1 MVELES
7 QPVKDAN
14 ASAAADS
21 EESAAAPGVLSPD
34 AEQPG
39 ASQPAQALQAAQASQ
54 PARAPVALILCLIVA
69 VLAAMGA
76 AAYAGWLGQQR
87 ELLQLQLAATEKRL
101 LDLREELTRS
111 EVLVQEREAALA
123 TRDAALAEA
132 TQPELPVRVSFR
144 PAWMGQGMVAT
155 LRNVTSKQ
163 LSLMVEIRDP
173 EARRS
178 KAFAFDVSPGGSA
191 DIGHAQGWLVTSGQS
206 IKVGASGYK
215 SVTAFAP

>member
-1 MVELES
+1 MAELES
-7 QPVKDAN
+7 QPIADAT
-14 ASAAADS
+14 ASAAG
-21 EESAAAPGVLSPD
+21 ESAATTGVPPASLS
-34 AEQPG
+34 AESTG
-39 ASQPAQALQAAQASQ
+39 STSALPVAR
-54 PARAPVALILCLIVA
+54 PRAPVALIVCLSIA

-87 ELLQLQLAATEKRL
+87 ELLQLQLAGDEKRL
-101 LDLREELTRS
+101 LDLREQLTRS

-123 TRDAALAEA
+123 TRDAALAAA

-155 LRNVTSKQ
+155 LRNVTSQ
-163 LSLMVEIRDP
+163 PLSLMVEIRDP
-173 EARRS
+173 DAHRT
-178 KAFAFDVSPGGSA
+178 KDFAFDVSPGGSA

-206 IKVGASGYK
+206 IRVGASGYR